1 MARRRKRKSPY
12 HYLRNEFQKPMEKK
26 LALQFT
32 LVMLAFLLLI
42 GRVVYINIVNGEEYT
57 IQVLNQQSSSD
68 IVIPYKRGDILD
80 TNGTVLATSDR
91 VYNVIL
97 DTKLLLGTTEKSYE
111 ELSETEVATSEA
123 AVAQTVEVLVEVFG
137 LNQEELEQKIED
149 TTSRQY
155 TVLVK
160 NVDYETAQLYDEY
173 KNMTTEEDGDTKV
186 YPYLRGI
193 TLEEGYQ
200 RSYPYGSL
208 ASTVIGY
215 ANSNNLGIVGL
226 EAYYSDTLN
235 GTDGKEYSYYEG
247 TTVQTVVEEADNGD
261 SIMLTVDQTVQSIVE
276 KHIDAFNETYENGYT
291 TGAGSANIA
300 VLITNPNTG
309 EIIAS
314 ANSPSFDLS
323 NPSDL
328 SEYYT
333 TEEISAMTEEE
344 ESAALNALRNNFTV
358 SSTFEPGS
366 TFKVFTVAAAL
377 ETGAISTSDLYY
389 CDGSTEIGG
398 YTINC
403 ANGAVHGTQTL
414 TDAFAN
420 SCNVALIEVAENMGI
435 EDFTKYQSIFGF
447 GDYTNID
454 VPSEV
459 SASSLIYTVD
469 TMTSIDLATNSF
481 GQSFNVTMIQ
491 MMAAFNSV
499 INGGYYYEPYIVKQ
513 IIDDSGSVV
522 TSVDS
527 TLVKKTISE
536 STSELMCQYLEGVVE
551 DGTGNHVDVEGYSV
565 GGKTGTAEKLP
576 RGEGTYVVSFIG
588 CVPADD
594 PEISIYVV
602 IDEPNAEEQGTSRY
616 AQVLASDILN
626 EVLPYLGVTKD
637 ESSEITVSEIVDDEI
652 EVSEM
657 TEDET
662 VD

>member
-1 MARRRKRKSPY
+1 MARKKRRSPY

-42 GRVVYINIVNGEEYT
+42 GRVVYINIVNGEDYT

-111 ELSETEVATSEA
+111 ELSETELETSEK
-123 AVAQTVEVLVEVFG
+123 AVEQTVEVLVEVFG
-137 LNQEELEQKIED
+137 LDQEELETKIEE
-149 TTSRQY
+149 TTNRQY

-160 NVDYETAQLYDEY
+160 NVDYDTAQLYNEY
-173 KNMTTEEDGDTKV
+173 KTMTVEDSETKV
-186 YPYLRGI
+186 YSYLRGI

-200 RSYPYGSL
+200 RSYPYGAL

-215 ANSNNLGIVGL
+215 ANSNNLGVVGL
-226 EAYYSDTLN
+226 ESYYSDTLN

-261 SIMLTVDQTVQSIVE
+261 SIMTTIDQTVQSIVE
-276 KHIDAFNETYENGYT
+276 KHIDAFNETYENGYE

-328 SEYYT
+328 SEYYAT
-333 TEEISAMTEEE
+333 DEISAMTAEE
-344 ESAALNALRNNFTV
+344 ESAAVNALRNNFTV
-358 SSTFEPGS
+358 TSTYEPGS

-377 ETGAISTSDLYY
+377 ESGAISSTDIFTCS
-389 CDGSTEIGG
+389 GSIEIGD
-398 YTINC
+398 YTISC
-403 ANGAVHGTQTL
+403 ANGAIHGTETISNAL
-414 TDAFAN
+414 ED
-420 SCNVALIEVAENMGI
+420 SCNVTMIEISESMGI

-459 SASSLIYTVD
+459 SAASLIYTVD
-469 TMTSIDLATNSF
+469 TMTAIDLATNSF
-481 GQSFNVTMIQ
+481 GQTFNVTMIQ

-499 INGGYYYEPYIVKQ
+499 VNGGYYYEPYIVKQ
-513 IIDDSGSVV
+513 IIDDNGSVV
-522 TSVDS
+522 SSIDS

-536 STSELMCQYLEGVVE
+536 ETSDLMCQYLEAVVE
-551 DGTGNHVDVEGYSV
+551 QGTGQYIEVDGYSV

-594 PEISIYVV
+594 PEVSIYVV
-602 IDEPNAEEQGTSRY
+602 IDEPNVEDQSTSMY

-626 EVLPYLGVTKD
+626 EVLPYLGVTQD
-637 ESSEITVSEIVDDEI
+637 GA
-652 EVSEM
+652 SEM
-657 TEDET
+657 TVASTTE
-662 VD
+662 